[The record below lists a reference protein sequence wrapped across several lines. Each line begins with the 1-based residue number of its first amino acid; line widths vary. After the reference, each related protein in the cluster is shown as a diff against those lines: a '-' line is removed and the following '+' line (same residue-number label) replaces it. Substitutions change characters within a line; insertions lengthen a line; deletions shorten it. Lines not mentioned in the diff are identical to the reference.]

1 MTRSLQLA
9 LLVCDTPMP
18 EVKEIYGDYPV
29 MFSTVF
35 GLAAT
40 NLGLTLS
47 WDFFDVVD
55 AQEYPSVE
63 DIKNRKYDA
72 IIITGS
78 KYNAHDDVPWILKL
92 VEFVKTARGLTGYV
106 KLIGI
111 CFGHQIIA
119 RASGGITGR
128 NPNGWEVGYVEV
140 QLTPLGKEIFDTDK
154 PFLRVNQFHQD
165 HVIKLPP
172 GFRCLA
178 FTEHNT
184 PHHSMIS
191 NDRQCITVQG
201 HPEFNKD
208 TVKIMIEKRKELGIV
223 PLEVADKAL
232 ETLKTHGLNME
243 DIWLCEEFL
252 QFVVSNQ

>member
-1 MTRSLQLA
+1 MTKSLQLA
-9 LLVCDTPMP
+9 LFVCDTPMP
-18 EVKEIYGDYPV
+18 EVKEKYGDYPV

-92 VEFVKTARGLTGYV
+92 VDFVKTVRGLTEYV
-106 KLIGI
+106 RLIGV
-111 CFGHQIIA
+111 CFGHQVIA

-128 NPNGWEVGYVEV
+128 NPNGWEV
-140 QLTPLGKEIFDTDK
+140 K
-154 PFLRVNQFHQD
+154 
-165 HVIKLPP
+165 
-172 GFRCLA
+172 
-178 FTEHNT
+178 
-184 PHHSMIS
+184 
-191 NDRQCITVQG
+191 
-201 HPEFNKD
+201 
-208 TVKIMIEKRKELGIV
+208 
-223 PLEVADKAL
+223 
-232 ETLKTHGLNME
+232 
-243 DIWLCEEFL
+243 
-252 QFVVSNQ
+252 